1 MSSGEAEDIDNVIFL
16 AFSSSFWIPDD
27 TEDHN
32 ICMIEESGP
41 LSASYQIHQC
51 NQDGQKPV
59 AWCHISDLELDH
71 GSQLL
76 SVTFLSLTIFVF
88 SMLSSL
94 TDQFVVFLFLI
105 YSLKNYLQISVV
117 FGLWLFSCLIVS
129 VEMAL
134 YILCCIYSE
143 TQYIYCPCQIT
154 IV

>member
-1 MSSGEAEDIDNVIFL
+1 
-16 AFSSSFWIPDD
+16 
-27 TEDHN
+27 
-32 ICMIEESGP
+32 MIEESGP

-134 YILCCIYSE
+134 YIMCCIYSE

-154 IV
+154 IVYDE

>member
-51 NQDGQKPV
+51 DQNGQKPV
-59 AWCHISDLELDH
+59 ARCHISELELDH

-76 SVTFLSLTIFVF
+76 GVTFLSRILYAVF
-88 SMLSSL
+88 SNCPVCCFS
-94 TDQFVVFLFLI
+94 FP
-105 YSLKNYLQISVV
+105 NLQPKKLLANICC
-117 FGLWLFSCLIVS
+117 LWPLAV
-129 VEMAL
+129 
-134 YILCCIYSE
+134 
-143 TQYIYCPCQIT
+143 
-154 IV
+154 